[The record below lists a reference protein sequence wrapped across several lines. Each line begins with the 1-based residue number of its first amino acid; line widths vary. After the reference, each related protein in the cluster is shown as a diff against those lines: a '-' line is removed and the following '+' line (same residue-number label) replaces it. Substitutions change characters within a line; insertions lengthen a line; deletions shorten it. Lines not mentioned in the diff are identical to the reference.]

1 MEDPR
6 VFVREMVATDLAR
19 ASGRSVTIHETRM
32 LVISS
37 IEV

>member
-1 MEDPR
+1 ML
-6 VFVREMVATDLAR
+6 ATGLAK